1 MLSTMEK
8 QLNESQRDA
17 LVTGYMNFVV
27 PTLKGAEDQPVTVED
42 LYEYLLI
49 DPKVADEVK
58 TSRVAQAIAS
68 IQQYMTRLV
77 NGSEPGRQAMDPST
91 ANEWRDNDSQY
102 AIWAAGAEVGNY
114 AENYISPITRQE
126 KSHYFSKLETTLN
139 QNRLDP
145 DRVQDAVLGYL
156 NEFEAVSNLYVLSGY
171 INQDKFDQAIY
182 YFIGRSTT
190 KPYQYYWRQMDLS
203 KNRQDPAGNPVT
215 PNCWNDW
222 QEITLPLSGDTV
234 LEHTVRP
241 VFYNDR
247 LYVAWVERDPVV
259 QKGGDGK
266 NIDKTYAYSIKF
278 GYKRYDDTWTAPN
291 TTTLMTRQNRDGDRD
306 ISRSSL
312 LINENNIMLRDVNLL
327 ATTDFSVDPTENID
341 SNPYGRLMLG
351 VFVRN
356 FTGTPHQNRPAV
368 YGYLYCDSAFNR
380 HILKPSSR
388 NILFSNYRD
397 ETNDQNCLQF
407 AVYYKNYMIP
417 KVVPGKPTED
427 PENTGWVGKVDD
439 LKLDTT
445 GAYVYIDQDGL
456 TLHIQTTINGGFIN
470 RHTFSYDDIENNS
483 TSGYGFTWQKDE
495 GFYLDYHDGNYYTF
509 HNAAINYHPA
519 KYGKGSVPN
528 GTWGLCQW
536 SIKKA
541 WLPTALLAGHSKVT
555 VKDHYIAWKGETP
568 ASDCLPIPDGIP
580 VGMYNYN
587 NTIYDNL
594 NYAIKDDKLQP
605 GFISLSD
612 LLSLTT
618 IKNFGKIANNRKF
631 CQEINVYTADGR
643 NLFRHCGS
651 QTFELASSAT
661 YSTSYTLSDADFST
675 DPNKNYLQVC
685 LSVVWDHYDRP
696 SGKQKQ
702 GTHSRVSKWF
712 NVYVAFR
719 DIKAKALNAH
729 PQLKSRYDSK
739 CGLVQYLDF
748 NHNNLPAKTR
758 LNTTFV
764 RTLIEKANLGLD
776 SLLDYTL
783 QADPSLEADLVTDGK
798 SEPMDFNGSNGL
810 YFWELFFH
818 LPFLVATRF
827 ASEQQFSPA
836 QKFLH
841 YIFDPAMKNKPHNAP
856 AYWNVRPL
864 VEVHS
869 DLSRHLGDPIDP
881 DTQAYAHPVIYQ
893 KAVFIAYVSNLIAQ
907 GDMWYRQLTRDG
919 LTQARVYY
927 NLAAELLGPRPDV
940 SLSSTWTPKT
950 LDTLAAGQKT
960 ALRDFEHQLA
970 NSNTVLPALPGR
982 NISYLRLA
990 DNGYF
995 TEPLNVLMLSHWD
1008 TLDARLY
1015 NLRHNL
1021 TVDGKPLSLPLY
1033 AAPVDPVALLAQ
1045 RAQSGTLTNGVSGAM
1060 LTVPPYR
1067 FSAMLPRAY
1076 SAVGTLTSF
1085 GQNLLSLLERSERAG
1100 QEELAQ
1106 QQLLD
1111 MSSYAIT
1118 LQQQALDGL
1127 AADRLALQASQATAQ
1142 QRHDHYYTLYQ
1153 NNISSA
1159 EQLVMDTQTSAQSLI
1174 SSSTGVQTASGALKV
1189 LPNIFGFA
1197 DGGSRYEGVT
1207 EAIAI
1212 GLMAAGQATSVVA
1225 ERLATTENYRRRR
1238 EEWQI
1243 QYQQA
1248 QSEVDALQKQLD
1260 ALAVREKAAQTSLQ
1274 QAKAQQVQIRT
1285 MLTYLTTR
1293 FTKATLYQWLSGQLA
1308 ALYYQAYDAVVSLC
1322 LSAQACWQ
1330 YELGNYMTTFIQT
1343 GTWNDHYRGLQV
1355 GETLQLNLHQ
1365 MEAAYLVRHERR
1377 LNVIRTVSLK
1387 SLLGNDGFGKLK
1399 TEGKIDFTLSEK
1411 LFDNDYPGH
1420 YLRQI
1425 KTVSVTLPTLIGPYQ
1440 NVKATLTQTSSST
1453 LLIADIRGVKYLN
1466 NPVDKE
1472 GDATHIITNLRA
1484 SQQVALSSG
1493 LNDAGSFELRLE
1505 DERYL
1510 SFEGTGVV
1518 SKWTLTFPRSVDEH
1532 IDGNILKADDTQV
1545 SLLANM
1551 DDVLVQVHYTACDG
1565 GASFANQVKKT
1576 LF

>member
-17 LVTGYMNFVV
+17 LVTGYMNFVA
-27 PTLKGAEDQPVTVED
+27 PTLKGVSGQPVTVED

-49 DPKVADEVK
+49 DPEVADEVE

-77 NGSEPGRQAMDPST
+77 NGSEPGRQAMEPST

-102 AIWAAGAEVGNY
+102 AIWAAGAEVRNY

-126 KSHYFSKLETTLN
+126 KSHYFSELETTLN

-145 DRVQDAVLGYL
+145 DRVQDAVLAYL

-182 YFIGRSTT
+182 YFIGRTTT
-190 KPYQYYWRQMDLS
+190 KPYRYYWRQMDLS

-247 LYVAWVERDPVV
+247 LYVAWVERDPAV
-259 QKGGDGK
+259 QKDADGK
-266 NIDKTYAYSIKF
+266 NIGKSHAYNIKF

-291 TTTLMTRQNRDGDRD
+291 TTTLMTQQAGE
-306 ISRSSL
+306 SSETQRSSL
-312 LINENNIMLRDVNLL
+312 LIDESSTTLRQINLL
-327 ATTDFSVDPTENID
+327 ATTDFSIDPTEETD

-351 VFVRN
+351 VFVRQ
-356 FTGTPHQNRPAV
+356 FEGDGANRKNKPAI

-380 HILKPSSR
+380 HILKPLSK
-388 NILFSNYRD
+388 NFLFSTYRD

-407 AVYYKNYMIP
+407 AVYDKKYVIT
-417 KVVPGKPTED
+417 KVIAGSTED

-439 LKLDTT
+439 LKQGTT

-456 TLHIQTTINGGFIN
+456 TLHIQTTTNGDFIN
-470 RHTFSYDDIENNS
+470 RHTFGSADREYNS
-483 TSGYGFTWQKDE
+483 TSGYGFSWTGDE
-495 GFYLDYHDGNYYTF
+495 GFYLDYDDEDYYSF
-509 HNAAINYHPA
+509 HNAIITYYPQG
-519 KYGKGSVPN
+519 YGGGSTPN
-528 GTWGLCQW
+528 GTWDINQPVDDSW
-536 SIKKA
+536 SSIF
-541 WLPTALLAGHSKVT
+541 LLYGHHSVT
-555 VKDHYIAWKGETP
+555 VKDGYIAWLGDTP
-568 ASDCLPIPDGIP
+568 TGYNLYIPDGTRLGDWSGAI
-580 VGMYNYN
+580 
-587 NTIYDNL
+587 
-594 NYAIKDDKLQP
+594 NYAISTDTLIAFFA
-605 GFISLSD
+605 GAGH
-612 LLSLTT
+612 LTY
-618 IKNFGKIANNRKF
+618 IKNFKKIADNRKF
-631 CQEINVYTADGR
+631 YQEINVDTADNR
-643 NLFRHCGS
+643 NLFRHYGS
-651 QTFELASSAT
+651 QTFQLTSGAT
-661 YSTSYTLSDADFST
+661 YSTTYTLSEADFST
-675 DPNKNYLQVC
+675 DPDKNYLQVC
-685 LSVVWDHYDRP
+685 LNVVWDHYDRP
-696 SGKQKQ
+696 SGKK
-702 GTHSRVSKWF
+702 GAYSWVSKWF
-712 NVYVAFR
+712 NVYVALQ
-719 DIKAKALNAH
+719 DSKAPDAIPRLV
-729 PQLKSRYDSK
+729 SRYDSK
-739 CGLVQYLDF
+739 RGLVQYLDF
-748 NHNNLPAKTR
+748 WTSSLPAKTR

-827 ASEQQFSPA
+827 ANEQQFSPA
-836 QKFLH
+836 QKSLH

-864 VEVHS
+864 VEGNS
-869 DLSRHLGDPIDP
+869 DLSRHLDDSIDP

-940 SLSSTWTPKT
+940 SLSSTWTPQT

-960 ALRDFEHQLA
+960 VLRDFEHQLA
-970 NSNTVLPALPGR
+970 NSDTALPALPGR
-982 NISYLRLA
+982 NVSYLKLA

-995 TEPLNVLMLSHWD
+995 NEPLNVLMLSHWD

-1127 AADRLALQASQATAQ
+1127 AADRLALLASQTTAQ

-1189 LPNIFGFA
+1189 IPNIFGLA

-1293 FTKATLYQWLSGQLA
+1293 FTQATLYQWLSGQLS
-1308 ALYYQAYDAVVSLC
+1308 ALYYQAYDAVVALC

-1330 YELGNYMTTFIQT
+1330 YELGDYATTFIQT

-1365 MEAAYLVRHERR
+1365 MEAAYLARHERR

-1387 SLLGNDGFGKLK
+1387 NLLGDDGFNKLK
-1399 TEGKIDFTLSEK
+1399 NEGKVDFPLSEK

-1425 KTVSVTLPTLIGPYQ
+1425 KTVSVTLPTLVGPYQ
-1440 NVKATLTQTSSST
+1440 NVKATLTQTSSSI
-1453 LLIADIRGVKYLN
+1453 LLAADINGVKRLN
-1466 NPVDKE
+1466 DPTGKE
-1472 GDATHIITNLRA
+1472 GDATHIVTNLRA

-1493 LNDAGSFELRLE
+1493 INDAGSFELRLE

-1510 SFEGTGVV
+1510 SFEGTGAV
-1518 SKWTLTFPRSVDEH
+1518 SKWTLNFPRSVDEH
-1532 IDGNILKADDTQV
+1532 IDDKTLKADEMQAA
-1545 SLLANM
+1545 LLANM

-1576 LF
+1576 LS

>member
-17 LVTGYMNFVV
+17 LVTGYMNFVA
-27 PTLKGAEDQPVTVED
+27 PTLKGVKKQPVTVED

-49 DPKVADEVK
+49 DPEVADEVE

-77 NGSEPGRQAMDPST
+77 NGSEPGRQAMEPST

-102 AIWAAGAEVGNY
+102 AIWAAGAEVRNY

-126 KSHYFSKLETTLN
+126 KSHYFSELETTLN

-182 YFIGRSTT
+182 YFIGRTTT
-190 KPYQYYWRQMDLS
+190 KPYRYYWRQMDLS

-247 LYVAWVERDPVV
+247 LYVAWVERDPAV
-259 QKGGDGK
+259 QKDANGK
-266 NIDKTYAYSIKF
+266 DIGKTHAYGIKF
-278 GYKRYDDTWTAPN
+278 GYKLYDDTWTAPN
-291 TTTLMTRQNRDGDRD
+291 TTTLMTQQSGE
-306 ISRSSL
+306 SSETQRSSL
-312 LINENNIMLRDVNLL
+312 LIDESSTTLRQINLL
-327 ATTDFSVDPTENID
+327 ATTDFSIDPTEETD

-351 VFVRN
+351 VFVRQ
-356 FTGTPHQNRPAV
+356 FEGDGANRKNKPAV

-380 HILKPSSR
+380 HVLRPLSK
-388 NILFSNYRD
+388 NFLFSTYRD

-407 AVYYKNYMIP
+407 AVYDKKYVIT
-417 KVVPGKPTED
+417 KVVTGATED
-427 PENTGWVGKVDD
+427 PESTGWVSKVDD
-439 LKLDTT
+439 LKQGTT

-456 TLHIQTTINGGFIN
+456 TLHIQTTTNGDFIN
-470 RHTFSYDDIENNS
+470 RHTFGYNDLVYDS
-483 TSGYGFTWQKDE
+483 KSGYGFTWSGNE

-509 HNAAINYHPA
+509 HNAIINYYPA
-519 KYGKGSVPN
+519 GYGGGSVPN
-528 GTWGLCQW
+528 GTW
-536 SIKKA
+536 
-541 WLPTALLAGHSKVT
+541 ALEQRVNEGWAISPLLDTLHT
-555 VKDHYIAWKGETP
+555 VIVKGSYIAWEGETP
-568 ASDCLPIPDGIP
+568 TGYNLYIPDGTVLLDWSDKINFAI
-580 VGMYNYN
+580 G
-587 NTIYDNL
+587 L
-594 NYAIKDDKLQP
+594 NKLESVFTSP
-605 GFISLSD
+605 D
-612 LLSLTT
+612 WPTLTT
-618 IKNFGKIANNRKF
+618 IKNFSKIADNCKF
-631 CQEINVYTADGR
+631 YQEINAETANGR
-643 NLFRHCGS
+643 NLFKRYS
-651 QTFELASSAT
+651 DQTFRLASGAT
-661 YSTSYTLSDADFST
+661 YSTTYTLSEADFST
-675 DPNKNYLQVC
+675 DPDKNYLQVC
-685 LSVVWDHYDRP
+685 LNVVWDHYDRP
-696 SGKQKQ
+696 SGKK
-702 GTHSRVSKWF
+702 GAYSWVCKWF
-712 NVYVAFR
+712 NVYVALQ
-719 DIKAKALNAH
+719 DSKAPDAIPRLI
-729 PQLKSRYDSK
+729 SRYDSK
-739 CGLVQYLDF
+739 RGLVQYLDF
-748 NHNNLPAKTR
+748 WTSSLPAKTR

-827 ASEQQFSPA
+827 ANEQQFSPA
-836 QKFLH
+836 QKSLH

-864 VEVHS
+864 VEGHS
-869 DLSRHLGDPIDP
+869 DLSRYLGDSIDP

-940 SLSSTWTPKT
+940 SLSSTWTPQT

-960 ALRDFEHQLA
+960 VLRDFEHQLA
-970 NSNTVLPALPGR
+970 NSDTVLPALPGC
-982 NISYLRLA
+982 NVSYLKLA

-995 TEPLNVLMLSHWD
+995 NEPLNVLMLSHWD

-1045 RAQSGTLTNGVSGAM
+1045 RAQSGTLTNGVSGAV

-1067 FSAMLPRAY
+1067 FSAMLPRTY
-1076 SAVGTLTSF
+1076 SAVGTLTGF

-1174 SSSTGVQTASGALKV
+1174 SSSSGVQTASGALKV
-1189 LPNIFGFA
+1189 IPNIFGLA

-1293 FTKATLYQWLSGQLA
+1293 FTQATLYQWLSGQLS

-1330 YELGNYMTTFIQT
+1330 YELGDYATTFIQT

-1387 SLLGNDGFGKLK
+1387 SLLGDDGFGKLK
-1399 TEGKIDFTLSEK
+1399 TEGKVDFPLSEK

-1453 LLIADIRGVKYLN
+1453 LLTADINGVKRLN
-1466 NPVDKE
+1466 DPTGKE
-1472 GDATHIITNLRA
+1472 GDATHIVTNLRA

-1493 LNDAGSFELRLE
+1493 INDAGSFELRLE

-1510 SFEGTGVV
+1510 SFEGTGAV

-1532 IDGNILKADDTQV
+1532 IDDKTLKADEMQAA
-1545 SLLANM
+1545 LLANM

>member
-1 MLSTMEK
+1 MLSIMEK

-17 LVTGYMNFVV
+17 LVTGYMNFVA
-27 PTLKGAEDQPVTVED
+27 PALKGVDSQPVTVED

-49 DPKVADEVK
+49 DPEVADEVE

-77 NGSEPGRQAMDPST
+77 NGSEPGRQAMEPST
-91 ANEWRDNDSQY
+91 ANEWRDNDNQY
-102 AIWAAGAEVGNY
+102 AVWAAGAEVRNY

-126 KSHYFSKLETTLN
+126 KSHYFSELETTLN

-145 DRVQDAVLGYL
+145 DRVQDAVLAYL

-182 YFIGRSTT
+182 YFIGRTTT
-190 KPYQYYWRQMDLS
+190 KPYRYYWRQMDLS

-247 LYVAWVERDPVV
+247 LYVAWVERDPAV
-259 QKGGDGK
+259 QKGDDGK
-266 NIDKTYAYSIKF
+266 DIGKTHAYSIKF

-291 TTTLMTRQNRDGDRD
+291 TTTLMTRQNGDGDQD
-306 ISRSSL
+306 ISRTSL
-312 LINENNIMLRDVNLL
+312 LINENGITLRDVNLL
-327 ATTDFSVDPTENID
+327 ATTDFSIDPTEETD

-356 FTGTPHQNRPAV
+356 FTGTPYQNRPAV

-380 HILKPSSR
+380 HILRPLSK
-388 NILFSNYRD
+388 NFLFSTYRD

-407 AVYYKNYMIP
+407 AVYDKKYVIT
-417 KVVPGKPTED
+417 KVIAGATED

-439 LKLDTT
+439 LKQGTT
-445 GAYVYIDQDGL
+445 GAYVDIDQDGL
-456 TLHIQTTINGGFIN
+456 TLHIQTTTNGDFIN
-470 RHTFSYDDIENNS
+470 RHTFGYNDIVYDS
-483 TSGYGFTWQKDE
+483 KSGYGFTWSGNE

-509 HNAAINYHPA
+509 HNAVINYYPSG
-519 KYGKGSVPN
+519 YGGSYVPN
-528 GTWGLCQW
+528 GTW
-536 SIKKA
+536 
-541 WLPTALLAGHSKVT
+541 ALEQRINEGWAIAPLLDVHHTVT
-555 VKDHYIAWKGETP
+555 VQGSYIAWEGETP
-568 ASDCLPIPDGIP
+568 TSYNLYIPDGTVLLDWFDKI
-580 VGMYNYN
+580 
-587 NTIYDNL
+587 
-594 NYAIKDDKLQP
+594 NYAISLDKLETVFTSP
-605 GFISLSD
+605 D
-612 LLSLTT
+612 WPTLTT
-618 IKNFGKIANNRKF
+618 IKNFKKIADNRKF
-631 CQEINVYTADGR
+631 YQEINAETADGR
-643 NLFRHCGS
+643 NLFKRYS
-651 QTFELASSAT
+651 AQTFQLASGTA
-661 YSTSYTLSDADFST
+661 YSTPYTLSEADFST
-675 DPNKNYLQVC
+675 EPDKNYLQVC
-685 LSVVWDHYDRP
+685 LNVVWDHYDRP
-696 SGKQKQ
+696 SGKK
-702 GTHSRVSKWF
+702 GAYSWVSKWF
-712 NVYVAFR
+712 NVYVALQ
-719 DIKAKALNAH
+719 DSKAPDAIPRLI
-729 PQLKSRYDSK
+729 SRYDSK
-739 CGLVQYLDF
+739 RGLVQYLDF
-748 NHNNLPAKTR
+748 LTLSLPAKTR

-827 ASEQQFSPA
+827 ANEQQFSPA
-836 QKFLH
+836 QKSLH
-841 YIFDPAMKNKPHNAP
+841 YIFDPAMKNKSHNAP

-864 VEVHS
+864 VEGHS
-869 DLSRHLGDPIDP
+869 DLSRHLSDPIDP

-940 SLSSTWTPKT
+940 SLSSVWTPQT

-960 ALRDFEHQLA
+960 ALRDFELQLA
-970 NSNTVLPALPGR
+970 NSNTVLPALPGN
-982 NISYLRLA
+982 NISHLKLA

-995 TEPLNVLMLSHWD
+995 NEPLNVLMLSHWD

-1033 AAPVDPVALLAQ
+1033 AAPADPVALLAQ
-1045 RAQSGTLTNGVSGAM
+1045 RAQSGTLANGVSGAM

-1076 SAVGTLTSF
+1076 NAVGTLTGF

-1189 LPNIFGFA
+1189 IPNIFGLA

-1248 QSEVDALQKQLD
+1248 QSEVEALQKQLD

-1293 FTKATLYQWLSGQLA
+1293 FTKATLYQWLSGQLS
-1308 ALYYQAYDAVVSLC
+1308 ALYYQAYDAVVALC

-1330 YELGNYMTTFIQT
+1330 YELGDYATTFIQT

-1365 MEAAYLVRHERR
+1365 MEAAYLARHERR

-1399 TEGKIDFTLSEK
+1399 TEGKVDFTLSEK

-1425 KTVSVTLPTLIGPYQ
+1425 KTVSVTLPTLVGPYQ

-1453 LLIADIRGVKYLN
+1453 LLAADIGGVKYLN
-1466 NPVDKE
+1466 DSTDKE
-1472 GDATHIITNLRA
+1472 GNATHIVTNLRA

-1493 LNDAGSFELRLE
+1493 LNDSGSFELRLE

-1510 SFEGTGVV
+1510 SFEGTGAV

-1532 IDGNILKADDTQV
+1532 IDGNILKADDMQA

>member
-1 MLSTMEK
+1 MLSIMEK

-17 LVTGYMNFVV
+17 LVTGYMNFVA
-27 PTLKGAEDQPVTVED
+27 PALKGVDGQPVTVED

-49 DPKVADEVK
+49 DPEVADEVE

-77 NGSEPGRQAMDPST
+77 NGSEPGRQAMEPST
-91 ANEWRDNDSQY
+91 ANEWRDNDNQY
-102 AIWAAGAEVGNY
+102 AVWAAGAEVRNY

-126 KSHYFSKLETTLN
+126 KSHYFSELETTLN

-145 DRVQDAVLGYL
+145 DRVQDAVLAYL

-182 YFIGRSTT
+182 YFIGRTTT
-190 KPYQYYWRQMDLS
+190 KPYRYYWRQMDLS

-247 LYVAWVERDPVV
+247 LYVAWVERDPAV
-259 QKGGDGK
+259 QKEKDANGK
-266 NIDKTYAYSIKF
+266 DISNTHAYSIKF

-291 TTTLMTRQNRDGDRD
+291 TTTLMTQQAGE
-306 ISRSSL
+306 SSETQRSSL
-312 LINENNIMLRDVNLL
+312 LIDESNMALRQVNLL
-327 ATTDFSVDPTENID
+327 ATTDFSIDPTEETD

-356 FTGTPHQNRPAV
+356 FTGTPYQNRPAV

-380 HILKPSSR
+380 HSLKPLSK
-388 NILFSNYRD
+388 NFLFSTYRD

-407 AVYYKNYMIP
+407 AVYDKKYVIT
-417 KVVPGKPTED
+417 KVIAGATED

-439 LKLDTT
+439 LKQGTT
-445 GAYVYIDQDGL
+445 GAYVDIDQDGL
-456 TLHIQTTINGGFIN
+456 TLHIQTTTNGDFIN
-470 RHTFSYDDIENNS
+470 RHTFGSADRENNS
-483 TSGYGFTWQKDE
+483 TSGYGFSWTGDE
-495 GFYLDYHDGNYYTF
+495 GFYLDYDDEDYYSF
-509 HNAAINYHPA
+509 HNAVITYYPQG
-519 KYGKGSVPN
+519 YGGGSTPN
-528 GTWGLCQW
+528 GTWDINQPVNDAW
-536 SIKKA
+536 NSIF
-541 WLPTALLAGHSKVT
+541 LLYGHHSVT
-555 VKDHYIAWKGETP
+555 VKNGGIAWVGDDP
-568 ASDCLPIPDGIP
+568 SSYNLYIPDGTRLGDWAGAI
-580 VGMYNYN
+580 
-587 NTIYDNL
+587 
-594 NYAIKDDKLQP
+594 NYAISTDTLIAFFA
-605 GFISLSD
+605 GAGH
-612 LLSLTT
+612 LTY
-618 IKNFGKIANNRKF
+618 IKNFKKIADNRKF
-631 CQEINVYTADGR
+631 YQEINAETADGR
-643 NLFRHCGS
+643 NLFKRYS
-651 QTFELASSAT
+651 DQTFKLASGAT
-661 YSTSYTLSDADFST
+661 YSTTYTLSEADFST

-696 SGKQKQ
+696 SGRK
-702 GTHSRVSKWF
+702 GAYSWASKWF
-712 NVYVAFR
+712 NVYVALQ
-719 DIKAKALNAH
+719 DSKAPDAIPRLI
-729 PQLKSRYDSK
+729 SRYDSK
-739 CGLVQYLDF
+739 RGLVQYLDF
-748 NHNNLPAKTR
+748 WTSSLPAKTR

-783 QADPSLEADLVTDGK
+783 QADPSLEADLVNDGK

-827 ASEQQFSPA
+827 ANEQQFSPA
-836 QKFLH
+836 QKSLH

-864 VEVHS
+864 VEGHS

-940 SLSSTWTPKT
+940 SLSSVWTPQT

-960 ALRDFEHQLA
+960 ALRDFELQLA
-970 NSNTVLPALPGR
+970 NSNTVLPALLGN
-982 NISYLRLA
+982 NISHLKLA

-995 TEPLNVLMLSHWD
+995 NEPLNVLMLSHWD

-1033 AAPVDPVALLAQ
+1033 AAPADPIALLAQ

-1067 FSAMLPRAY
+1067 FNAMLPRAY
-1076 SAVGTLTSF
+1076 SAVGTLTGF

-1189 LPNIFGFA
+1189 IPNIFGLA

-1248 QSEVDALQKQLD
+1248 QSEVEALQKQLD

-1293 FTKATLYQWLSGQLA
+1293 FTKATLYQWLSGQLS

-1330 YELGNYMTTFIQT
+1330 YELGDYATTFIQT

-1399 TEGKIDFTLSEK
+1399 TEGKVDFTLSEK

-1425 KTVSVTLPTLIGPYQ
+1425 KTVSVTLPTLVGPYQ

-1453 LLIADIRGVKYLN
+1453 LLAADINGVKRLN
-1466 NPVDKE
+1466 DPTGQE
-1472 GDATHIITNLRA
+1472 GDATHIVANLRA

-1493 LNDAGSFELRLE
+1493 INDAGSFELRLE

-1510 SFEGTGVV
+1510 SFEGTGAV
-1518 SKWTLTFPRSVDEH
+1518 SKWTLTFPRAVDEH
-1532 IDGNILKADDTQV
+1532 IDGNTLKADDMQA

>member
-17 LVTGYMNFVV
+17 LVTGYMNFVAS
-27 PTLKGAEDQPVTVED
+27 TLKGVDGQPVTVED

-49 DPKVADEVK
+49 DPEVADEVE

-77 NGSEPGRQAMDPST
+77 NGSEPGRQAMELST

-102 AIWAAGAEVGNY
+102 AIWAAGAEVRNY

-126 KSHYFSKLETTLN
+126 KSHYFSELETTLN

-182 YFIGRSTT
+182 YFIGRTTT
-190 KPYQYYWRQMDLS
+190 KPYRYYWRQMDLS

-247 LYVAWVERDPVV
+247 LYVAWVERDPAV
-259 QKGGDGK
+259 QKDADGK
-266 NIDKTYAYSIKF
+266 NIGKTHAYSIKF

-291 TTTLMTRQNRDGDRD
+291 TTTLMTQQADE
-306 ISRSSL
+306 SSETQRSSL
-312 LINENNIMLRDVNLL
+312 LIDESKTTLRKVNLL
-327 ATTDFSVDPTENID
+327 ATTDFSIDPTEETD

-368 YGYLYCDSAFNR
+368 YGYLYCDSAFNH
-380 HILKPSSR
+380 HILRPLSKDF
-388 NILFSNYRD
+388 LFSTYRD

-407 AVYYKNYMIP
+407 AVYDKKYVIT
-417 KVVPGKPTED
+417 KVISGKPTED

-439 LKLDTT
+439 LKLGTT

-456 TLHIQTTINGGFIN
+456 TLHIQTTTNGDFVN
-470 RHTFSYDDIENNS
+470 RHIFGYNDIVYDS
-483 TSGYGFTWQKDE
+483 KSGYGFTWSGNE

-509 HNAAINYHPA
+509 HNAAINYYPA
-519 KYGKGSVPN
+519 GYGGGSVPN
-528 GTWGLCQW
+528 GTW
-536 SIKKA
+536 
-541 WLPTALLAGHSKVT
+541 ALEQRVNEGWAISPLLDAHHTIT
-555 VKDHYIAWKGETP
+555 VQGSYIAWEGETP
-568 ASDCLPIPDGIP
+568 ASYYLPIPDGT
-580 VGMYNYN
+580 MLL
-587 NTIYDNL
+587 DWS
-594 NYAIKDDKLQP
+594 DKIN
-605 GFISLSD
+605 FAISLNKLESVFTSPD
-612 LLSLTT
+612 WPTLTT
-618 IKNFGKIANNRKF
+618 IKNFSKIADNRKF
-631 CQEINVYTADGR
+631 YQEINAETADGR
-643 NLFRHCGS
+643 NLFKHYS
-651 QTFELASSAT
+651 EQTFQLASGAT
-661 YSTSYTLSDADFST
+661 YPTTYTLSEADFST
-675 DPNKNYLQVC
+675 DPDKNYLQVC
-685 LSVVWDHYDRP
+685 LNVVWDHYDRP
-696 SGKQKQ
+696 SGRK
-702 GTHSRVSKWF
+702 GAYSWVSKWF
-712 NVYVAFR
+712 NVYVELQ
-719 DIKAKALNAH
+719 DSKAPDAIPRLI
-729 PQLKSRYDSK
+729 SRYDSK
-739 CGLVQYLDF
+739 RGLVQYLDF
-748 NHNNLPAKTR
+748 WTSSLPAKTR

-798 SEPMDFNGSNGL
+798 SEPMDFDGSNGL

-827 ASEQQFSPA
+827 ANEQQFSPA
-836 QKFLH
+836 QKSLH

-940 SLSSTWTPKT
+940 SLSSTWTPQT

-970 NSNTVLPALPGR
+970 NSNTVLPALPGN
-982 NISYLRLA
+982 NISHLKLA

-995 TEPLNVLMLSHWD
+995 NEPLNVLMLSHWD

-1033 AAPVDPVALLAQ
+1033 AAPADPVALLAQ
-1045 RAQSGTLTNGVSGAM
+1045 RAQSGTLANGVSGAI

-1127 AADRLALQASQATAQ
+1127 AADRLALLASQATAQ

-1189 LPNIFGFA
+1189 IPNIFGLA

-1293 FTKATLYQWLSGQLA
+1293 FTQATLYQWLSGQLS

-1330 YELGNYMTTFIQT
+1330 YELGDYATTFIQT

-1355 GETLQLNLHQ
+1355 GETLQLNLLQ

-1387 SLLGNDGFGKLK
+1387 SLLGDDGFGKLK
-1399 TEGKIDFTLSEK
+1399 TEGKVDFPLSEK

-1453 LLIADIRGVKYLN
+1453 LLTADINGVKRLN
-1466 NPVDKE
+1466 DPTGKE
-1472 GDATHIITNLRA
+1472 GDATHIVTNLRA

-1493 LNDAGSFELRLE
+1493 INDAGSFELRLE

-1510 SFEGTGVV
+1510 SFEGTGAV

-1532 IDGNILKADDTQV
+1532 IDDKTLKADEMQAA
-1545 SLLANM
+1545 LLANM

>member
-17 LVTGYMNFVV
+17 LVTGYMNFVA
-27 PTLKGAEDQPVTVED
+27 PTLKGVSGQPVTVED

-49 DPKVADEVK
+49 DPEVADEVE

-77 NGSEPGRQAMDPST
+77 NGSEPGRQAMEPST
-91 ANEWRDNDSQY
+91 ANEWRDNDNQY
-102 AIWAAGAEVGNY
+102 AIWAAGAEVRNY

-145 DRVQDAVLGYL
+145 DRVQDAVLAYL

-182 YFIGRSTT
+182 YFIGRTTT
-190 KPYQYYWRQMDLS
+190 KPYRYYWRQMDLS

-247 LYVAWVERDPVV
+247 LYVAWVERDPAV
-259 QKGGDGK
+259 QKDANGK
-266 NIDKTYAYSIKF
+266 DIDKTHAYSIKF

-291 TTTLMTRQNRDGDRD
+291 TTTLMTRQNGDDDQD
-306 ISRSSL
+306 ISRTSL
-312 LINENNIMLRDVNLL
+312 LINENGITLRDINLL
-327 ATTDFSVDPTENID
+327 ATTDFSIDPTEETD

-351 VFVRN
+351 VFVRHFEGDGAN
-356 FTGTPHQNRPAV
+356 KKNKPAV

-380 HILKPSSR
+380 HILKPLSK
-388 NILFSNYRD
+388 NFLFSTYRD
-397 ETNDQNCLQF
+397 ETDDQNCLQF
-407 AVYYKNYMIP
+407 AVYDKKYVIT
-417 KVVPGKPTED
+417 KVISGKPTED
-427 PENTGWVGKVDD
+427 LESTGWVGKVDD
-439 LKLDTT
+439 LKQGTT

-456 TLHIQTTINGGFIN
+456 TLHIQTTTNGDFVN
-470 RHTFSYDDIENNS
+470 RHTFGYNDIVYDS
-483 TSGYGFTWQKDE
+483 KSGYGFSWSGDE
-495 GFYLDYHDGNYYTF
+495 GFHLDYHDGNYYTF
-509 HNAAINYHPA
+509 HNAAINYYPSG
-519 KYGKGSVPN
+519 YGGGSIPN
-528 GTWGLCQW
+528 GTWDINQPVND
-536 SIKKA
+536 A
-541 WLPTALLAGHSKVT
+541 WNTVFLLYGHHSVSVAGS
-555 VKDHYIAWKGETP
+555 YIAWAGDTP
-568 ASDCLPIPDGIP
+568 ASYYLPIPDGTRLGEWSGAI
-580 VGMYNYN
+580 
-587 NTIYDNL
+587 
-594 NYAIKDDKLQP
+594 NYAISIDTLESAFMSPDWP
-605 GFISLSD
+605 T
-612 LLSLTT
+612 LTS
-618 IKNFGKIANNRKF
+618 IKNFKKIAENRKF
-631 CQEINVYTADGR
+631 SQEINVDTADDR
-643 NLFRHCGS
+643 NLFRHYGS
-651 QTFELASSAT
+651 ETFELASGAT
-661 YSTSYTLSDADFST
+661 YSTTHTLSEADFST

-685 LSVVWDHYDRP
+685 LNVVWNHYDYS
-696 SGKQKQ
+696 SGNK
-702 GTHSRVSKWF
+702 GAYSWVSKWF
-712 NVYVAFR
+712 NVYIALQ
-719 DIKAKALNAH
+719 DSKAPDAIPRLV
-729 PQLKSRYDSK
+729 SRYDSK
-739 CGLVQYLDF
+739 RGLVQYLDF
-748 NHNNLPAKTR
+748 WTSSLPAKTR

-783 QADPSLEADLVTDGK
+783 QADPSLEADLVTNGK

-818 LPFLVATRF
+818 LPFMVATRF

-836 QKFLH
+836 QKSLH
-841 YIFDPAMKNKPHNAP
+841 YIFDPAMKNKPQHAP

-864 VEVHS
+864 VEGHS

-940 SLSSTWTPKT
+940 SLSSIWTPQA
-950 LDTLAAGQKT
+950 LDTLAAGQKM
-960 ALRDFEHQLA
+960 ALRDFEHQLG
-970 NSNTVLPALPGR
+970 NSNAALPALPGR
-982 NISYLRLA
+982 NVSHLKLA

-995 TEPLNVLMLSHWD
+995 NEPLNVLMLSHWD

-1033 AAPVDPVALLAQ
+1033 AAPADPVALLAQ
-1045 RAQSGTLTNGVSGAM
+1045 RAQSGTLTGGVSGAM

-1076 SAVGTLTSF
+1076 SAVGTLTGF

-1159 EQLVMDTQTSAQSLI
+1159 EQLVMDTQTSAQALI
-1174 SSSTGVQTASGALKV
+1174 SASTGVQTASGALKV
-1189 LPNIFGFA
+1189 IPNIFGLA

-1212 GLMAAGQATSVVA
+1212 GLMASGQATSVVA
-1225 ERLATTENYRRRR
+1225 DRLATTENYRRRR

-1248 QSEVDALQKQLD
+1248 QSEVEALTKQLD

-1293 FTKATLYQWLSGQLA
+1293 FTQATLYQWLSGQLA

-1330 YELGNYMTTFIQT
+1330 YELGDYATTFIQT

-1355 GETLQLNLHQ
+1355 GEALQLNLHQ
-1365 MEAAYLVRHERR
+1365 MEAAYLGRHERR
-1377 LNVIRTVSLK
+1377 LNVIRTVSLRA
-1387 SLLGNDGFGKLK
+1387 LLGDDGFNKLK
-1399 TEGKIDFTLSEK
+1399 TEGKVDFALSEK

-1440 NVKATLTQTSSST
+1440 NVKATLAQTSSST
-1453 LLIADIRGVKYLN
+1453 LLTADIHGVKYLN
-1466 NPVDKE
+1466 NSADTE
-1472 GDATHIITNLRA
+1472 GDATHIVTNLRA

-1510 SFEGTGVV
+1510 SFEGTGAV
-1518 SKWTLTFPRSVDEH
+1518 SKWTLNFPRAVDEH
-1532 IDGNILKADDTQV
+1532 IDGNTLKADDMQS

-1565 GASFANQVKKT
+1565 GASFAGQVKKT
-1576 LF
+1576 LI

>member
-27 PTLKGAEDQPVTVED
+27 STLKGVDGQPVTVED

-49 DPKVADEVK
+49 DPEVADEVE

-77 NGSEPGRQAMDPST
+77 NGSEPGRQAMEPST

-102 AIWAAGAEVGNY
+102 AIWAVGAEVRNY

-126 KSHYFSKLETTLN
+126 KSHYFSELETTLN

-145 DRVQDAVLGYL
+145 DRVQDAVLAYL

-182 YFIGRSTT
+182 YFIGRTTT
-190 KPYQYYWRQMDLS
+190 KPYRYYWRQMDLS

-247 LYVAWVERDPVV
+247 LYVAWVERDPAV
-259 QKGGDGK
+259 QKDADGK
-266 NIDKTYAYSIKF
+266 DIGKSHAYSIKF

-291 TTTLMTRQNRDGDRD
+291 TTTLMTRQKKDKDGDQD

-312 LINENNIMLRDVNLL
+312 LIDENDIALRDVNLL
-327 ATTDFSVDPTENID
+327 ATTDFSIDPTEETD

-351 VFVRN
+351 VFVRQ
-356 FTGTPHQNRPAV
+356 FEGDGANRKNKPAI

-380 HILKPSSR
+380 HILKPLSK
-388 NILFSNYRD
+388 NFLFSTYRD

-407 AVYYKNYMIP
+407 AVYDKKYVIT
-417 KVVPGKPTED
+417 KVIAGSTED

-439 LKLDTT
+439 LKQGTT

-456 TLHIQTTINGGFIN
+456 TLHIQTTTNGDFVN
-470 RHTFSYDDIENNS
+470 RHTFGDDDQERNS
-483 TSGYGFTWQKDE
+483 GTGYGLTYQTAS
-495 GFYLDYHDGNYYTF
+495 GGHFYINYHDGDYYTF
-509 HNAAINYHPA
+509 ENAELHYNPDWFGKTGDLSAGTYWWCAPVNDSWNSYAISWDDNR
-519 KYGKGSVPN
+519 KYITTDGSYN
-528 GTWGLCQW
+528 
-536 SIKKA
+536 
-541 WLPTALLAGHSKVT
+541 
-555 VKDHYIAWKGETP
+555 IAWKGETP
-568 ASDCLPIPDGIP
+568 QSWELIIPDGTRLSDGFD
-580 VGMYNYN
+580 V
-587 NTIYDNL
+587 T
-594 NYAIKDDKLQP
+594 NYAIRSDKLIP
-605 GFISLSD
+605 LFYSNGAYFTLSYV
-612 LLSLTT
+612 
-618 IKNFGKIANNRKF
+618 KNFSKIADNRKF
-631 CQEINVYTADGR
+631 YQEINVDTADNR
-643 NLFRHCGS
+643 NLFRHYGS
-651 QTFELASSAT
+651 QTFQLASGAT
-661 YSTSYTLSDADFST
+661 YPTTYTLSEADFST
-675 DPNKNYLQVC
+675 DPDKNYLQVC
-685 LSVVWDHYDRP
+685 LNVVWDHYDRP
-696 SGKQKQ
+696 SGRK
-702 GTHSRVSKWF
+702 GAYSWVSKWF
-712 NVYVAFR
+712 NVYVELQ
-719 DIKAKALNAH
+719 DSKAPDAIPRLI
-729 PQLKSRYDSK
+729 SRYDSK
-739 CGLVQYLDF
+739 RGLVQYLDF
-748 NHNNLPAKTR
+748 WTSSLPAKTR

-827 ASEQQFSPA
+827 ANEQQFSPA
-836 QKFLH
+836 QKSLH

-940 SLSSTWTPKT
+940 SLSSTWTPQT

-970 NSNTVLPALPGR
+970 NSNTVLPALPGN
-982 NISYLRLA
+982 NISHLKLA

-995 TEPLNVLMLSHWD
+995 NEPLNVLMLSHWD

-1033 AAPVDPVALLAQ
+1033 AAPADPVALLAQ
-1045 RAQSGTLTNGVSGAM
+1045 RAQSGTLANGVSGAM

-1127 AADRLALQASQATAQ
+1127 AADRLALLASQATAQ

-1189 LPNIFGFA
+1189 IPNIFGLA

-1293 FTKATLYQWLSGQLA
+1293 FTQATLYQWLSGQLS

-1330 YELGNYMTTFIQT
+1330 YELGDYATTFIQT

-1387 SLLGNDGFGKLK
+1387 SLLGDDGFGKLK
-1399 TEGKIDFTLSEK
+1399 TEGKVDFPLSEK

-1453 LLIADIRGVKYLN
+1453 LLTADINGVKRLN
-1466 NPVDKE
+1466 DPTGKE
-1472 GDATHIITNLRA
+1472 GDATHIVTNLRA

-1493 LNDAGSFELRLE
+1493 INDAGSFELRLE

-1510 SFEGTGVV
+1510 SFEGTGAV

-1532 IDGNILKADDTQV
+1532 IDDKTLKADEMQAA
-1545 SLLANM
+1545 LLANM

>member
-17 LVTGYMNFVV
+17 LVTGYMNFVA
-27 PTLKGAEDQPVTVED
+27 PTLKGVNGQPVTVED

-49 DPKVADEVK
+49 DPEVADEVE

-77 NGSEPGRQAMDPST
+77 NGSEPGRQAIEPST
-91 ANEWRDNDSQY
+91 ANEWRDNDNQY
-102 AIWAAGAEVGNY
+102 AIWAAGAEVQNY

-126 KSHYFSKLETTLN
+126 KSHYFSELETTLN
-139 QNRLDP
+139 QNQLDP
-145 DRVQDAVLGYL
+145 DRVQDAALAYL

-182 YFIGRSTT
+182 YFIGRTTT
-190 KPYQYYWRQMDLS
+190 KPYRYYWRQMDLS
-203 KNRQDPAGNPVT
+203 KNRQDHAGNPVT

-247 LYVAWVERDPVV
+247 LYVAWVERDPAV
-259 QKGGDGK
+259 QKDTAGK
-266 NIDKTYAYSIKF
+266 NIGNTHAYSIKF

-291 TTTLMTRQNRDGDRD
+291 TTTLMTQQAGE
-306 ISRSSL
+306 SSETLRSSL
-312 LINENNIMLRDVNLL
+312 LVDESSITLQQVNLL
-327 ATTDFSVDPTENID
+327 ATTDFSIDPTDKTD

-356 FTGTPHQNRPAV
+356 FTGNPYQNRPTV
-368 YGYLYCDSAFNR
+368 YGYLYCDSAFNS
-380 HILKPSSR
+380 HTLKSLSK
-388 NILFSNYRD
+388 NFLFGTYRD
-397 ETNDQNCLQF
+397 EANDQNCLQF
-407 AVYYKNYMIP
+407 AVYDKKYVIT
-417 KVVPGKPTED
+417 KVEPGKPTED
-427 PENTGWVGKVDD
+427 SEGTVWANKIDD
-439 LKLDTT
+439 LKQGTT
-445 GAYVYIDQDGL
+445 GAYVYIDDDGL
-456 TLHIQTTINGGFIN
+456 TLHIQTTTNGDFVN
-470 RHTFSYDDIENNS
+470 RHTFGYADRESDS
-483 TSGYGFTWQKDE
+483 KSGYGFSWSGDE

-509 HNAAINYHPA
+509 HNAMIAYFPA
-519 KYGKGSVPN
+519 GYGGGSVPN
-528 GTWGLCQW
+528 GTW
-536 SIKKA
+536 
-541 WLPTALLAGHSKVT
+541 ALEQRCDEGWAITPLLQPETLHTVT
-555 VKDHYIAWKGETP
+555 VKGGYIAWEGTTP
-568 ASDCLPIPDGIP
+568 TSVNLYIPDGTVLLDWCDKINFAI
-580 VGMYNYN
+580 G
-587 NTIYDNL
+587 L
-594 NYAIKDDKLQP
+594 NKLESVFTSP
-605 GFISLSD
+605 D
-612 LLSLTT
+612 WPTLTT
-618 IKNFGKIANNRKF
+618 IKNFSKIADNRKF
-631 CQEINVYTADGR
+631 YQEINAKKADGAD
-643 NLFRHCGS
+643 LSGDIDES
-651 QTFELASSAT
+651 KKTFQLASGAA
-661 YSTSYTLSDADFST
+661 YSKTYTLSEADFSI

-685 LSVVWDHYDRP
+685 LSVMWDHYDRP
-696 SGKQKQ
+696 SGKQRGSSK
-702 GTHSRVSKWF
+702 VSKWF
-712 NVYVAFR
+712 NVYVALQ
-719 DIKAKALNAH
+719 DSKAPETS

-739 CGLVQYLDF
+739 RGLVQYLDF
-748 NHNNLPAKTR
+748 NNNNLPAKTR

-776 SLLDYTL
+776 ILLDYTL
-783 QADPSLEADLVTDGK
+783 QANSSLEADLVTDGK
-798 SEPMDFNGSNGL
+798 GEPMDFNGSNGL

-818 LPFLVATRF
+818 LPFLVASRF
-827 ASEQQFSPA
+827 ASEQQLSLA
-836 QKFLH
+836 QKWLH
-841 YIFDPAMKNKPHNAP
+841 YIFDPAMKNKPNNAP

-864 VEVHS
+864 VEGHS

-927 NLAAELLGPRPDV
+927 NLAAELLGSRPDV
-940 SLSSTWTPKT
+940 SLSSTWTPQT
-950 LDTLAAGQKT
+950 LDTLATGRKT
-960 ALRDFEHQLA
+960 ALRDFEHQLG
-970 NSNTVLPALPGR
+970 NSNTALPALPGR
-982 NISYLRLA
+982 NVSYLKLA

-995 TEPLNVLMLSHWD
+995 NEPLNVLMLSHWD

-1033 AAPVDPVALLAQ
+1033 AAPADPVALLAQ
-1045 RAQSGTLTNGVSGAM
+1045 RAQSGTLASGVSGAM

-1067 FSAMLPRAY
+1067 FSAVLPRAY

-1127 AADRLALQASQATAQ
+1127 AADRLALLASQATAQ

-1174 SSSTGVQTASGALKV
+1174 ASSTGVQTASGALKV
-1189 LPNIFGFA
+1189 LPNIFGLA
-1197 DGGSRYEGVT
+1197 DGGMRYEGVT
-1207 EAIAI
+1207 EAVAI
-1212 GLMAAGQATSVVA
+1212 GLMTAGQATSVVA

-1248 QSEVDALQKQLD
+1248 QSEVEALTKQLD
-1260 ALAVREKAAQTSLQ
+1260 ALVVREKAAQTSLQ
-1274 QAKAQQVQIRT
+1274 QAKAQQAQIRT

-1293 FTKATLYQWLSGQLA
+1293 FTQATLYQWLSGQLA

-1330 YELGNYMTTFIQT
+1330 YELGDYAATFIQT

-1365 MEAAYLVRHERR
+1365 MEAAYLARHERR

-1387 SLLGNDGFGKLK
+1387 TLLGDSAFGKLK
-1399 TEGKIDFTLSEK
+1399 TEGKVDFTLSEK

-1453 LLIADIRGVKYLN
+1453 LLSADINGVKYLN
-1466 NPVDKE
+1466 DPTDKA
-1472 GDATHIITNLRA
+1472 GDTSHIVTNLRA

-1493 LNDAGSFELRLE
+1493 MNDTGSFELRLD

-1510 SFEGTGVV
+1510 SFEGTGAV
-1518 SKWTLTFPRSVDEH
+1518 SKWTLSFPRAVDKKVEAKT
-1532 IDGNILKADDTQV
+1532 LAADPMQAL
-1545 SLLANM
+1545 LLANLN
-1551 DDVLVQVHYTACDG
+1551 DVLVQVHYTACDG
-1565 GASFANQVKKT
+1565 GASFANAVEAT
-1576 LF
+1576 LAG

>member
-27 PTLKGAEDQPVTVED
+27 PTLKGVNKQPVTVED

-49 DPKVADEVK
+49 DPEVADEVE

-77 NGSEPGRQAMDPST
+77 NGSEPGRQAMEPST
-91 ANEWRDNDSQY
+91 ANEWRDNDNQY
-102 AIWAAGAEVGNY
+102 AIWAAGAEVRNY

-126 KSHYFSKLETTLN
+126 KSHYFSELETTLN

-145 DRVQDAVLGYL
+145 DRVQDSVLAYL

-171 INQDKFDQAIY
+171 INQDNFAKAIY
-182 YFIGRSTT
+182 YFIGRTT
-190 KPYQYYWRQMDLS
+190 TEPYRYYWRQMDLS
-203 KNRQDPAGNPVT
+203 KNRQDPAGKPVT

-222 QEITLPLSGDTV
+222 QEITLPLAGDTV

-241 VFYNDR
+241 VFYNNR
-247 LYVAWVERDPVV
+247 LYVAWVERDSVV
-259 QKGGDGK
+259 QKDTNGK
-266 NIDKTYAYSIKF
+266 DIGKTHAYSIKF

-291 TTTLMTRQNRDGDRD
+291 TTTLMTQQAGEN
-306 ISRSSL
+306 SETQRSSL
-312 LINENNIMLRDVNLL
+312 LIDESHITLRDINLL
-327 ATTDFSVDPTENID
+327 ATTDFSIEPTIKTD
-341 SNPYGRLMLG
+341 RNPYGRLMLC
-351 VFVRN
+351 VFVRHFEDDGAN
-356 FTGTPHQNRPAV
+356 KKNKPAV
-368 YGYLYCDSAFNR
+368 YGYLYCDSAFN
-380 HILKPSSR
+380 HHSLKPLHK
-388 NILFSNYRD
+388 NFLFSTYHD
-397 ETNDQNCLQF
+397 EEDKQNCLQF
-407 AVYYKNYMIP
+407 TVYNKKYVIT
-417 KVVPGKPTED
+417 KVVPGKSKED
-427 PENTGWVGKVDD
+427 PEKTKWVDKIDD
-439 LKLDTT
+439 LKQGTT
-445 GAYVYIDQDGL
+445 GAYVYIDQGGL
-456 TLHIQTTINGGFIN
+456 TLHIQTTTNGDFIN
-470 RHTFSYDDIENNS
+470 RHTFGSADREYNS
-483 TSGYGFTWQKDE
+483 TSGFGFSWVNGED
-495 GFYLDYHDGNYYTF
+495 GFYLHYHDGNYYTF
-509 HNAAINYHPA
+509 HNTKINYFYSG
-519 KYGKGSVPN
+519 YGGATPPP
-528 GTWGLCQW
+528 GTWLLDQYIG
-536 SIKKA
+536 SKYV
-541 WLPTALLAGHSKVT
+541 ALLADETKYKVAIAYGH
-555 VKDHYIAWKGETP
+555 IAWEGSKP
-568 ASDCLPIPDGIP
+568 SSYNLYIPDGA
-580 VGMYNYN
+580 V
-587 NTIYDNL
+587 IYDGDNSV
-594 NYAIKDDKLQP
+594 NYAIKQKTLKAGFYTTDK
-605 GFISLSD
+605 GWKSITD
-612 LLSLTT
+612 
-618 IKNFGKIANNRKF
+618 IKNFDKIADNRKF
-631 CQEINVYTADGR
+631 YQEINVDTADNH
-643 NLFRHCGS
+643 NLFRHYGS
-651 QTFELASSAT
+651 QTFQLASGAT
-661 YSTSYTLSDADFST
+661 YSTTYTLSEADFST
-675 DPNKNYLQVC
+675 NPDKNYLQVC
-685 LSVVWDHYDRP
+685 LNVVWDHYDRP
-696 SGKQKQ
+696 SGKK
-702 GTHSRVSKWF
+702 GAYSWVSKWF
-712 NVYVAFR
+712 NVYVVLQDSKTPDA
-719 DIKAKALNAH
+719 I
-729 PQLKSRYDSK
+729 PQLMSRYDSK
-739 CGLVQYLDF
+739 RGLVQYLDF
-748 NHNNLPAKTR
+748 LTPSLPEKTR

-764 RTLIEKANLGLD
+764 RTLIEKANQGLD

-783 QADPSLEADLVTDGK
+783 QADPSLEADLVNDGK

-827 ASEQQFSPA
+827 ANEQQFLSA
-836 QKFLH
+836 QKSLH
-841 YIFDPAMKNKPHNAP
+841 YIFDPAKSKSDNVP
-856 AYWNVRPL
+856 AYWNVYPL
-864 VEVHS
+864 VEGQS

-881 DTQAYAHPVIYQ
+881 DTQAYADPVIYQ

-940 SLSSTWTPKT
+940 SLSSTWTPQT

-970 NSNTVLPALPGR
+970 NSDTALPALPGR
-982 NISYLRLA
+982 NVSYLKQA

-995 TEPLNVLMLSHWD
+995 NQPLNVLMLSHWD

-1045 RAQSGTLTNGVSGAM
+1045 RAQSGTLANGVSGAI

-1118 LQQQALDGL
+1118 LQQQTLDGL
-1127 AADRLALQASQATAQ
+1127 SADRLALLASQATAQ

-1189 LPNIFGFA
+1189 LPNIFGLA
-1197 DGGSRYEGVT
+1197 DGGMRYEGVT
-1207 EAIAI
+1207 EAIAS
-1212 GLMAAGQATSVVA
+1212 GLATAGQVACIVA

-1293 FTKATLYQWLSGQLA
+1293 FTQATLYQWLSGQLS

-1330 YELGNYMTTFIQT
+1330 YELGDYATAFIQT

-1365 MEAAYLVRHERR
+1365 MEAAYLARHERR

-1387 SLLGNDGFGKLK
+1387 NLLGDDGFGKLK
-1399 TEGKIDFTLSEK
+1399 TEGKVDFTLGEK

-1453 LLIADIRGVKYLN
+1453 LLSADINGVKYLN
-1466 NPVDKE
+1466 DPTDKA
-1472 GDATHIITNLRA
+1472 GDASHIVTNLRA

-1493 LNDAGSFELRLE
+1493 INDAGSFELRLE

-1510 SFEGTGVV
+1510 SFEGTGAV
-1518 SKWTLTFPRSVDEH
+1518 SKWTLNFPRSVDEH
-1532 IDGNILKADDTQV
+1532 IDDKTLKADEMQAA
-1545 SLLANM
+1545 LLANM
-1551 DDVLVQVHYTACDG
+1551 DDVLVQVNYTACDG

-1576 LF
+1576 LS